1 MPSADTVLVLRC
13 QEDDGEAFDEIVAHY
28 KDGIYNYIW
37 RMISNLDDVE
47 DLTQE
52 VFVRAFTSIKS
63 FRGESNLRTWLY
75 KIATNLCV
83 DKYRRAGLEK
93 RLLIPLDR
101 ESGDDE
107 PSGFEVPDGTY
118 DPERAYE
125 RSELQIEVQKALS
138 RLPEKLRAAIL
149 LCDIEGMTYEDIAG
163 AIGCPL
169 GTVKS
174 RLFNARLR
182 LRDLLKPYVQAS
194 WTPDDKARS
203 KDG

>member
-1 MPSADTVLVLRC
+1 MLRC